1 MASSSSATSDRRLY
15 LGNLS
20 TSCDE
25 YLLMQVCARHGKI
38 AKLDYL
44 FHKTG
49 PQKGKPRGYAFVEY
63 STKEEAK
70 RALEALHDK
79 VVRGRKMVVSLA
91 SEQQQDPTP
100 SGSKKSRAPAASDLH
115 KPTAISLLKGGGVAK
130 APVNRKIAALEAKL
144 AAMKQQRGEGGSGG
158 ASTPGSATPPSRAA
172 TGAGGGDSALEWLE
186 ANAPGAGTSSGDAV
200 GGTGAASAT
209 AAIDPVKAGL
219 PIRPFFQ
226 SEEPPRKILC
236 EVTMD
241 LYSYAVAHAAAGGS
255 PLPPDQAER
264 YQGPW
269 FSTQL
274 TLSLS
279 VGLGSFLI
287 FCALRRLERFKVL
300 YSPRTL
306 LKGFSPHEV
315 HDHDSFLGWIRPT
328 LRTSEFVVLQ
338 LVGLDAAVLLSFLRT
353 GFFFFLTCSILAWA
367 VLVPIN
373 YRENGTSEGVPPPSN
388 DTDTSAFLSTTL
400 DATYGHRVT
409 HGSTLYLTSHLI
421 FTYLFTILALIFLNR
436 NWKRYI
442 PLRQLFSLELA
453 HSIPAR
459 TVMVT
464 ALPPQL
470 RSERALADYFEGI
483 HLGEADAQRASQRAS
498 GGLAVESVVVT
509 RAIGSMRELLERR
522 TKALRTLENAWSK
535 YLGNPVPVEG
545 KNAVFGYERDYEVDR
560 ILNGPEAFAESGEQS
575 GDRSDEGQDNGSGR
589 SGRLIDIDG
598 DEEGEQQ
605 DEDDDLEARLLAPAH
620 PTIVNSSKKRP
631 KIRPTLF
638 SRKVDALDHYAEQ
651 FRKADEAVRKRRKGK
666 FRPTGVAFVTFQS
679 LAAAQIAAQCVHY
692 PSPTE
697 FHTEL
702 APEPRDIH
710 WFNLNLS
717 ASSVFVRKILVLIT
731 LLVLLSVW
739 SIPVAALASLLS
751 WDTIN
756 DIAPRF
762 ANLLSR
768 SPRLRGFV
776 QTSLPSLAMVAFN
789 NFVPIFLEA
798 LSVFQGL
805 QARSW
810 IELAQLKKYHISL
823 LFTTLFVFVTS
834 STYTLLQDISE
845 SPTKVLD
852 KLAQTLPKGASFF
865 VSYVM
870 LAGLALLP
878 LQLLELATVIP
889 RAFFQMF
896 MTRTPRE
903 HAELNAPTTVNL
915 GVVYPQ
921 ALLIWTV
928 GLTYSIITPLILPF
942 AAIYFGLA
950 YLVYKYRFLFV
961 FYRPYESRGQAWPIA
976 YNRVGIAL
984 FIFQIFM
991 LGLFTVRKA
1000 FLLTV
1005 LMVPLILS
1013 TIYSIWRIGETYHGL
1028 SRYVNL
1034 SQACEAAHGVGA
1046 EDVVKLRQGHPVT
1059 NSQTQLSRG
1068 RYGHSGE
1075 GVYVVAK
1082 NHATDYSQP
1091 PLSDSYPGILNT
1103 GFRRY
1108 GHPAL
1113 FGSLPEP
1120 WLPVLSEA
1128 KEQVGEVPK
1137 AVKDALTE
1145 VIDIRRG
1152 WRNLKKAAARKLG
1165 QGGGDVA
1172 AGRGEGAGSGA
1183 PRRRSTSWGNRSDS
1197 DEDPSRAWR
1206 GSQASSPGAGVQ
1218 DPLAAQGGDLTDSED
1233 EEGLLEEE
1241 DTDGNGGSSRYSTF
1255 FPHRQGGRNVSAHFP
1270 PSPADV
1276 SEGEDD

>member
-1 MASSSSATSDRRLY
+1 MDSYIHLLADSD
-15 LGNLS
+15 G
-20 TSCDE
+20 
-25 YLLMQVCARHGKI
+25 
-38 AKLDYL
+38 
-44 FHKTG
+44 
-49 PQKGKPRGYAFVEY
+49 
-63 STKEEAK
+63 
-70 RALEALHDK
+70 
-79 VVRGRKMVVSLA
+79 GR
-91 SEQQQDPTP
+91 
-100 SGSKKSRAPAASDLH
+100 
-115 KPTAISLLKGGGVAK
+115 
-130 APVNRKIAALEAKL
+130 
-144 AAMKQQRGEGGSGG
+144 
-158 ASTPGSATPPSRAA
+158 
-172 TGAGGGDSALEWLE
+172 
-186 ANAPGAGTSSGDAV
+186 
-200 GGTGAASAT
+200 
-209 AAIDPVKAGL
+209 
-219 PIRPFFQ
+219 
-226 SEEPPRKILC
+226 
-236 EVTMD
+236 
-241 LYSYAVAHAAAGGS
+241 S

-279 VGLGSFLI
+279 VGIVSFLV
-287 FCALRRLERFKVL
+287 FCALRRVERFKVL

-315 HDHDSFLGWIRPT
+315 HDHDSFFGWIRPT

-367 VLVPIN
+367 ILVPIN
-373 YRENGTSEGVPPPSN
+373 YRENGTSEGVPPPTN
-388 DTDTSAFLSTTL
+388 DTHPQNFLSSGFESSSFL
-400 DATYGHRVT
+400 QAAAGHKVT

-421 FTYLFTILALIFLNR
+421 FTYVFTILALIFLNR

-464 ALPPQL
+464 ALPPHL

-483 HLGEADAQRASQRAS
+483 HLGEADAQRASQRGAA
-498 GGLAVESVVVT
+498 GLAVESVVVT

-522 TKALRTLENAWSK
+522 TKALRTLENEWSK

-545 KNAVFGYERDYEVDR
+545 KKAVFGYDRDYEVDR
-560 ILNGPEAFAESGEQS
+560 ILNGPEAS
-575 GDRSDEGQDNGSGR
+575 SDGAQQNGGASRQENGGSSR
-589 SGRLIDIDG
+589 SGRLIDVDG
-598 DEEGEQQ
+598 SDEDEQR

-631 KIRPTLF
+631 TIRPHWFT
-638 SRKVDALDHYAEQ
+638 RKVDALDYYAEQ
-651 FRKADEAVRKRRKGK
+651 FRKADQAVRKRRKGK
-666 FRPTGVAFVTFQS
+666 FRPTGVAFVTFQT
-679 LAAAQIAAQCVHY
+679 LAAAQIAAQTVHY

-717 ASSVFVRKILVLIT
+717 ASSVFVRQVLVLLT

-756 DIAPRF
+756 DVAPRF
-762 ANLLSR
+762 ANLLSK

-789 NFVPIFLEA
+789 NFVPIFLET

-845 SPTKVLD
+845 SPAKVLD

-903 HAELNAPTTVNL
+903 HAELNAPTQINL

-921 ALLIWTV
+921 ALLIWTL

-976 YNRVGIAL
+976 YNRVGMAL

-1000 FLLTV
+1000 FLLSV
-1005 LMVPLILS
+1005 LMTPLLIS
-1013 TIYSIWRIGETYHGL
+1013 TIYTVWRLGETYGPF
-1028 SRYVNL
+1028 SRFVNL

-1059 NSQTQLSRG
+1059 SSQTQLSKG

-1075 GVYVVAK
+1075 GVYAVAK
-1082 NHATDYSQP
+1082 NPSTDYSQP
-1091 PLSDSYPGILNT
+1091 PLSDSYPGVLNT
-1103 GFRRY
+1103 GSRRY

-1120 WLPVLSEA
+1120 WLPVLAEQ
-1128 KEQVGEVPK
+1128 KEQVGELPK
-1137 AVKDALTE
+1137 AVKDALTT
-1145 VIDIRRG
+1145 VVDIRRG
-1152 WRNLKKAAARKLG
+1152 WRELKRAAKRMGGGGIGEAEGAAA
-1165 QGGGDVA
+1165 
-1172 AGRGEGAGSGA
+1172 GAGGVT
-1183 PRRRSTSWGNRSDS
+1183 RRRSTSWGSRGGADS
-1197 DEDPSRAWR
+1197 DDDPSRAWR
-1206 GSQASSPGAGVQ
+1206 GSQASSPGAG
-1218 DPLAAQGGDLTDSED
+1218 AQQVPIGHAELTDSED
-1233 EEGLLEEE
+1233 EEGLDEEADE
-1241 DTDGNGGSSRYSTF
+1241 DGGNGATSRYSTF
-1255 FPHRQGGRNVSAHFP
+1255 YPHRQGVRYVAGHFP
-1270 PSPADV
+1270 PSPADL
-1276 SEGEDD
+1276 SEGEDE